1 MPRRKKRRPGFF
13 AAAAL
18 NDTKK
23 KSDEGKLTHLFCHPD
38 EAMQRERMEGSR
50 TAGRKRRRFRFCVAA
65 FDKNKDRRAISTTGT
80 GFGDERELRGN
91 RPCVTS

>member
-1 MPRRKKRRPGFF
+1 VPRRKEGRPGFF

-18 NDTKK
+18 NDTRKK
-23 KSDEGKLTHLFCHPD
+23 TDEGKRGISTVILAKRATRAD
-38 EAMQRERMEGSR
+38 GRIS
-50 TAGRKRRRFRFCVAA
+50 TAERKRRRFRFFVAA
-65 FDKNKDRRAISTTGT
+65 SDKNKDRRAISTTGT